1 MAPPA
6 ASDLLVTVVPLAVDL
21 ATVRSL
27 VYYGAIYGVVLA
39 VAVWI
44 YRDARDRGIGYPAV
58 WAVAT
63 LVLTIVPVLAYLY
76 VRGQRTREH
85 ATEPADRD
93 P

>member
-1 MAPPA
+1 MDP
-6 ASDLLVTVVPLAVDL
+6 LVVDL
-21 ATVRSL
+21 ATARSL
-27 VYYGAIYGVVLA
+27 LYYGAIYGVVLA

-44 YRDARDRGIGYPAV
+44 YRDAREHGIGYPAV

-76 VRGQRTREH
+76 VRSRQPLDRT
-85 ATEPADRD
+85 AEPVDRD

>member
-1 MAPPA
+1 M
-6 ASDLLVTVVPLAVDL
+6 VPLAVDL
-21 ATVRSL
+21 ATARSL
-27 VYYGAIYGVVLA
+27 LYYGAIYGVVLA

-76 VRGQRTREH
+76 VRGRRSPDG
-85 ATEPADRD
+85 ATDRGKGEA
-93 P
+93 